1 MAAVPCRGSGP
12 GCTVQVEIN
21 RRDVPMVVDTGADIT
36 VLTKAGAR
44 RVGVRT
50 DRDSPY
56 IIVRGVAGQ
65 SVARLAR
72 ATVQVGAFEE
82 EDVLIAVVDDMDL
95 GGRAAGLLGMTFL
108 ERFRTRMSS
117 QLELEPIDANDREKK
132 GGRGRTWWRLR
143 FRQVDAR
150 LRAYE
155 SLLGRAKALDRQVE
169 AQFGTSASGDDLED
183 MMKRLRDFMEAEQ
196 TELRTQ
202 AARAAVPLEWRR

>member
-1 MAAVPCRGSGP
+1 M
-12 GCTVQVEIN
+12 
-21 RRDVPMVVDTGADIT
+21 
-36 VLTKAGAR
+36 
-44 RVGVRT
+44 
-50 DRDSPY
+50 
-56 IIVRGVAGQ
+56 
-65 SVARLAR
+65 
-72 ATVQVGAFEE
+72 
-82 EDVLIAVVDDMDL
+82 
-95 GGRAAGLLGMTFL
+95 GR
-108 ERFRTRMSS
+108 

-132 GGRGRTWWRLR
+132 GGRGPTWWKLR

-196 TELRTQ
+196 TKLRTQ